1 MNGEITNR
9 QLIIENLIKA
19 RGMMGR
25 RRRQSNESLIIR
37 FFRFLAVKLP
47 ERNITFN
54 VKKGR
59 IVYKNQSRR
68 SNLFISV
75 KDPFLKQENHG
86 IYLNEE
92 NNFNRFVH
100 KIKEFII
107 ETSKGRIIEFLTQV
121 DHLEDESDSDAEEF
135 MQSLI
140 SSNA

>member
-1 MNGEITNR
+1 M
-9 QLIIENLIKA
+9 
-19 RGMMGR
+19 
-25 RRRQSNESLIIR
+25 
-37 FFRFLAVKLP
+37 
-47 ERNITFN
+47 
-54 VKKGR
+54 
-59 IVYKNQSRR
+59 YKNQSRR